1 MLPPFLFRHNED
13 MEKVLV
19 KRHREIRAK
28 DGRLNE
34 MRLRTAIEKLQVSFN
49 CAIL

>member
-1 MLPPFLFRHNED
+1 

-19 KRHREIRAK
+19 KRHRDLRAK

-34 MRLRTAIEKLQVSFN
+34 LRLRTAIEKLQVSLTNTLFYFDGEF
-49 CAIL
+49 